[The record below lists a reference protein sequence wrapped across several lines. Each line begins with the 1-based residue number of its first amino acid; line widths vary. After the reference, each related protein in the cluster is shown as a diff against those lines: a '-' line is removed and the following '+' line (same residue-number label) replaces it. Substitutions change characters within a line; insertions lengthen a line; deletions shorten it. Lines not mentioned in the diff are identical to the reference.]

1 MVSGIVRP
9 PAIDLANRDL
19 IEAHLH
25 TVWLA
30 ESAQELQPPR
40 HPACS
45 RSERCSQCYQ
55 SLALAGK
62 KRLGIDTGWN
72 HGLEG
77 QSASRTQS
85 VRNVGKVANQTWM
98 GIVSDQE
105 PTAITGKVLF
115 ALGIG

>member
-1 MVSGIVRP
+1 MLCGSP
-9 PAIDLANRDL
+9 N
-19 IEAHLH
+19 
-25 TVWLA
+25 
-30 ESAQELQPPR
+30 PR
-40 HPACS
+40 
-45 RSERCSQCYQ
+45 RSCSQPDIPHVLDLNDAASAT
-55 SLALAGK
+55 SLPLAGK

-85 VRNVGKVANQTWM
+85 VRDVGKVANQTWM

-105 PTAITGKVLF
+105 PTAITGLF